1 MHDTVIFAESIRH
14 AVAIIREP
22 LTAIGFLGL
31 ALYNDWFL
39 TLIILGTA
47 PLFLFIFNWTGK
59 KVRKHV
65 AVVQQDFAEMTH
77 NVSEGIEGQK
87 IIKALN
93 LKKYFAQRFFK
104 SQEDYLKS
112 QRSTSLVEE
121 NSHPAVELVGGIAF
135 ALVIIIAHHRMQ
147 QGILTTGSFMAFV
160 AALAMFIDPM
170 RKFSQANVRMNHGV
184 VAKNRI
190 FSILNEKIEED
201 SGEISISEFNN
212 EIVVS
217 NLSFSY
223 EGNREVLSDF
233 NLTINKG
240 EKVALIGLSGSGKST
255 LVNLLLKLY
264 NVNRGQITIDGHNIN
279 NIKLDEL
286 RSLFALVSQDIFLFN
301 DTVKNNILL
310 DKEVDDQAYAQALKV
325 SFSKDFI
332 NELDQKD
339 ETLIG
344 DRGVLLSGGQAQRLT
359 IARAFLKDAPIL
371 LFDEATSALDNE
383 SEKIVQKALDQ
394 LGGEKTVIAIAHRL
408 STIQNFDKII
418 VMKDGHIVEKGRH
431 EELILL
437 NGEYKKLYELSS
449 S

>member
-1 MHDTVIFAESIRH
+1 
-14 AVAIIREP
+14 
-22 LTAIGFLGL
+22 
-31 ALYNDWFL
+31 
-39 TLIILGTA
+39 
-47 PLFLFIFNWTGK
+47 
-59 KVRKHV
+59 
-65 AVVQQDFAEMTH
+65 
-77 NVSEGIEGQK
+77 
-87 IIKALN
+87 
-93 LKKYFAQRFFK
+93 
-104 SQEDYLKS
+104 
-112 QRSTSLVEE
+112 
-121 NSHPAVELVGGIAF
+121 
-135 ALVIIIAHHRMQ
+135 
-147 QGILTTGSFMAFV
+147 
-160 AALAMFIDPM
+160 
-170 RKFSQANVRMNHGV
+170 MNHGV

-394 LGGEKTVIAIAHRL
+394 LGGEKTVIAIAHP
-408 STIQNFDKII
+408 
-418 VMKDGHIVEKGRH
+418 
-431 EELILL
+431 
-437 NGEYKKLYELSS
+437 KLR
-449 S
+449 